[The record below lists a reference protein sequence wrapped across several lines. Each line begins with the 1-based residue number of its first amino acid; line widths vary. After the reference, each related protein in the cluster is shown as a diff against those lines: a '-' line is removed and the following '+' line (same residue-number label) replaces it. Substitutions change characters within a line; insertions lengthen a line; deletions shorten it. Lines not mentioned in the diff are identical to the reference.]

1 MEKPAP
7 WIMTAL
13 TGEFTM
19 PQRVQYSD
27 SIEPLVQFIE
37 DTPPGE
43 ILDLTLNK
51 LRAGI
56 RTQTMLT
63 ASALA
68 VTRSTEM
75 PPGHHGGPLHPLA
88 GLYAVSKLV
97 DRLEG
102 EKRFVPVLQHVAL
115 TNKHIH
121 HPAMGPYQ
129 LLEFAPEDA
138 GGAEATKAAFLA
150 AVNRGEWNKADHLF
164 QWLWQNVPPIEAFD
178 LLMSVA
184 IPKNFHDDHYFMFP
198 GTMWR
203 AFDKGVLDKADLPV
217 LMRPVVR
224 FVTRSPVA
232 PNNPMPSP
240 LPQIEALIEEH
251 QLLKRILRQ
260 RSGEDETAA
269 IGELGEAL
277 GAVNVFA
284 DIPVM
289 IAKALA
295 EGLSLEGAGE
305 ALSIGAASLF
315 LRSLGGNPMDVHLHT
330 SVNLRRYLLRL
341 DGLSLRN
348 KLMLLLTWQSGPEI
362 RSTQT
367 RMEPA
372 PQPDMAAVAAL
383 PPRTQEELLDAITHS
398 IYNQPLTDWSKVT
411 NLGLMRAVPEVKET
425 VNLATQYMKS
435 GYDPEAFIARL
446 AEIVCHDNFTE
457 MHAFKHHQSIV
468 EEFHATHEPWRW
480 MHLVCGAQAAAISF
494 GKNMTIYEEYLE
506 LLHAA

>member
-1 MEKPAP
+1 MP
-7 WIMTAL
+7 
-13 TGEFTM
+13 M
-19 PQRVQYSD
+19 PQRVQFSD
-27 SIEPLVQFIE
+27 AIEPLVRFIE
-37 DTPPGE
+37 DTPPAE
-43 ILDLTLNK
+43 ILDRTLDK
-51 LRAGI
+51 LRAGVT
-56 RTQTMLT
+56 TQTMLT

-68 VTRSTEM
+68 VIRSTEM

-88 GLYAVSKLV
+88 GLYAISKTV
-97 DRLEG
+97 ERLEG
-102 EKRFVPVLQHVAL
+102 EERFVPVLQHVAL
-115 TNKHIH
+115 TNKHIN

-129 LLEFAPEDA
+129 LLEFAEEDA
-138 GGAEATKAAFLA
+138 GGFEASKAAYLM
-150 AVNRGEWNKADHLF
+150 AVQRGEWNKADHLF
-164 QWLWQNVPPIEAFD
+164 QWLWKNAPAIEVFD
-178 LLMSVA
+178 LLMTVA

-198 GTMWR
+198 GTVWR
-203 AFDKGVLDKADLPV
+203 ALQTGVLDKELLPV

-269 IGELGEAL
+269 IGELGEAIA
-277 GAVNVFA
+277 AVDVFA
-284 DIPVM
+284 DIPVLM
-289 IAKALA
+289 AKALA
-295 EGLSLEGAGE
+295 GGLSLEGGGE
-305 ALSIGAASLF
+305 ALSIGAAGLF

-341 DGLSLRN
+341 DGISLKN

-362 RSTQT
+362 RSTAG
-367 RMEPA
+367 RMEPY

-383 PPRTQEELLDAITHS
+383 PARTQEELLDAIRHS
-398 IYNQPLTDWSKVT
+398 VYNQPPTDWSTVT
-411 NLGLMRAVPEVKET
+411 NLGLMRAVPEVKHT
-425 VNLATQYMKS
+425 VNLATQYVKC
-435 GYDPEAFIARL
+435 GYDPQAFIARL

-468 EEFHATHEPWRW
+468 EEFHATREPWRW

>member
-1 MEKPAP
+1 MP
-7 WIMTAL
+7 T
-13 TGEFTM
+13 
-19 PQRVQYSD
+19 PQRVQYSAD
-27 SIEPLVQFIE
+27 IEPLVQFIE
-37 DTPPGE
+37 DTSPEE
-43 ILDLTLNK
+43 IIDRTLEK
-51 LRAGI
+51 LRAGVP
-56 RTQTMLT
+56 TQTMLT

-68 VTRSTEM
+68 VTRSTDL

-88 GLYAVSKLV
+88 GMYAISNLV
-97 DRLEG
+97 NRLEG
-102 EKRFVPVLQHVAL
+102 EDKFMPVMQHVAL
-115 TNKHIH
+115 SNKHIN

-129 LLEFAPEDA
+129 LLDFKPTEFDNF
-138 GGAEATKAAFLA
+138 EAAKAAFLMA
-150 AVNRGEWNKADHLF
+150 CSRGESNNADHIF
-164 QWLWQNVPPIEAFD
+164 QWMWKNVPPIEAFD
-178 LLMSVA
+178 LLMSIA
-184 IPKNFHDDHYFMFP
+184 IPKNNIDDHYFVFP
-198 GTMWR
+198 GYTWR
-203 AFDKGVLDKADLPV
+203 SLETGVLDKELLPI
-217 LMRPVVR
+217 LMRPSVR
-224 FVTRSPVA
+224 YAARFPIAPATPELDSLIKDNKLMERVTR
-232 PNNPMPSP
+232 
-240 LPQIEALIEEH
+240 QET
-251 QLLKRILRQ
+251 
-260 RSGEDETAA
+260 GDDETIA
-269 IGELGEAL
+269 IGRLGKNIGSVEE
-277 GAVNVFA
+277 FA

-289 IAKALA
+289 MASALGK
-295 EGLSLEGAGE
+295 GLSLDGAGE

-330 SVNLRRYLLRL
+330 SINLRRYLVRL
-341 DGLSLRN
+341 QGLNLRN

-398 IYNQPLTDWSKVT
+398 IYNQPPTDWSKVT

-468 EEFHATHEPWRW
+468 EEFHATHKPWRW